1 MKYVKWAPLV
11 FVLMALLGIEAC
23 LGEARAEG
31 VQTITSCTLAD
42 GTRAELKAESHGSD
56 GVALYVD
63 EGGKTQP
70 AFLDMPNNQ
79 FIGNV
84 KLARCVGGALVF
96 ALDYG
101 PPYIKGVVIRRN
113 PQSHADERIYFAEKA
128 LPRWL
133 YLNDREMLLVVP
145 NLGHETGKKYL
156 VYEFIAG
163 KGQIGESRVTDTLPA
178 PTHNMLSLRPR

>member
-1 MKYVKWAPLV
+1 M
-11 FVLMALLGIEAC
+11 
-23 LGEARAEG
+23 
-31 VQTITSCTLAD
+31 LAD
-42 GTRAELKAESHGSD
+42 GTPAELKGESHGSD
-56 GVALYVD
+56 GVALYVY

-101 PPYIKGVVIRRN
+101 PPYIKGVVIRLN

-133 YLNDREMLLVVP
+133 YLNDREMVLVVP
-145 NLGHETGKKYL
+145 NFGHETGKRYL
-156 VYEFIAG
+156 VYEFNSRQ
-163 KGQIGESRVTDTLPA
+163 GQIGEGRATDTLSV
-178 PTHNMLSLRPR
+178 PTHNMLSLRH